1 MIALEDTTPLA
12 RANPLLRLAEGG
24 IVAIPSSAQSADA
37 LWGEVPAYAKAIFH
51 DRKATLIGFS
61 KEEGQGGADEARWL
75 LAAAFAGLAL
85 AGASRIPR
93 DGGATYGID
102 PSLVAREVA
111 DALRLAIGRPRD
123 SGAIPEAAETL
134 SLRGAALAR
143 KVFEAHVEVPRATV
157 ERDEEA
163 VRLGRK
169 DARASNTP
177 PRP

>member
-12 RANPLLRLAEGG
+12 RANPLARLAEGG
-24 IVAIPSSAQSADA
+24 IVAIPSTAQSADA
-37 LWGEVPAYAKAIFH
+37 LWSEVPAYAKAIFH
-51 DRKATLIGFS
+51 DRKATLIGFPR
-61 KEEGQGGADEARWL
+61 EEAQGDDARWL

-85 AGASRIPR
+85 AGASRSAK
-93 DGGATYGID
+93 DGSATYGID

-111 DALRLAIGRPRD
+111 DALRLAVGRD
-123 SGAIPEAAETL
+123 AESL
-134 SLRGAALAR
+134 SVRGAALAR

-169 DARASNTP
+169 DARAGSIP